1 MIARSEVSTIAKD
14 YFFGAASADAVFVSA
29 LVVVV
34 FASAAFVE
42 DAFEQHDALL
52 LDSDF
57 AQAALV
63 SFEQAALALA
73 PSHARAGAIAIPKQS
88 AAAANIF
95 TAFMV
100 NSLINKV
107 KQHIVTHSITVTTTQ
122 FMVISVLRQTFTS
135 SRAVFAYIFVHII
148 AHCMRYSPM
157 ILMLHPIDLKCFSTC
172 YRNKQ
177 Q

>member
-1 MIARSEVSTIAKD
+1 MIARSEVFTIAKD

-107 KQHIVTHSITVTTTQ
+107 KQHVVTHSITVTTTQ

-135 SRAVFAYIFVHII
+135 SHTIFAYIFLYLI
-148 AHCMRYSPM
+148 AECIRYSPM
-157 ILMLHPIDLKCFSTC
+157 ILTIYPIGQKCFSG
-172 YRNKQ
+172 YYSEKQ